1 MYKPIFMITI
11 ELVTIL
17 CLFYAIIVTYDFLAQ
32 MNCANLTFWQYAKT
46 DLIL

>member
-17 CLFYAIIVTYDFLAQ
+17 CLFYAIIVTCDFLAQ
-32 MNCANLTFWQYAKT
+32 MNCVDMTFWQYAKT
-46 DLIL
+46 DMML